1 VWFGSSSIAI
11 KTVTALRSTMDRS
24 PPGIDIPNIAV
35 YMFNHRAFQLVPT
48 FTEPL
53 SNSFYE
59 RTSPM
64 QVITASHV
72 KKESFSTT
80 LFTGPKLSIQRL
92 LPESLEALISNFS
105 NAS

>member
-1 VWFGSSSIAI
+1 
-11 KTVTALRSTMDRS
+11 MDRS
-24 PPGIDIPNIAV
+24 LPGIEIHSIAV

-48 FTEPL
+48 FTDPL

-59 RTSPM
+59 RTSAM

-72 KKESFSTT
+72 KKESFSST

-92 LPESLEALISNFS
+92 LPESLKFDVNIVNFGKSTPAYLPSNGK
-105 NAS
+105 